1 MQLNDH
7 PSRALHILQVVWL
20 RNGRAYVK
28 KTMPS
33 AMFASAMLV
42 QVCREFIAVPIRM
55 RMRL

>member
-7 PSRALHILQVVWL
+7 PSLHILQVVWL

-33 AMFASAMLV
+33 AIFTSAMLV
-42 QVCREFIAVPIRM
+42 QVCRDSIAM
-55 RMRL
+55 QLA